1 MANDQNL
8 NNGAATQFRSGEE
21 AARNGKK
28 GGIASGYSRR
38 QKKALSDYVKIIA
51 ESPASSTAKKKLA
64 KMGIADE
71 DANNMAVVATS
82 LYKKAADGNI
92 QAIEKWEQLTAAS
105 KDDDEKYELPAR
117 VLGKAFVD
125 INRQIKPNIE
135 YVFEGGR
142 GGLKSSFVAFKI
154 VELIK
159 NNPQMHAC
167 ITRQVAGTLKDSVYA
182 NMKWAINELGL
193 MEEFECKVSPLEIK
207 YIKTGQTIYFRGLD
221 DETKLKSIKPEFGY
235 IGILWKEEKDQ
246 MKGDAQER
254 SVNQSVLRGGDE
266 SYDFSSY
273 NPPKSKSNWVNRIK
287 LIPNPKRVIH
297 HSSYLEAPAE
307 WLGQKFIDDAAHLK
321 EINPEAYEHEYLG
334 VPNGDGG
341 NVFEYLEIRDITDE
355 EISRMDRIFAG
366 VDYGW
371 YPDAFCYLR
380 TYYDSAREKI
390 YLIDELYVNKWSN
403 SKTADW
409 IKKKGYDDYTMI
421 CDSAEPKSVN
431 DFRDAGLPA
440 RGAIKGPGSIEY
452 GFKFLQTKTLVI
464 DPKRTPNAYKEITE
478 YEYDRDKEG
487 NVISGYPDGND
498 HAISALRYA
507 YEPLFNRRG
516 NSA

>member
-1 MANDQNL
+1 MANEKNL
-8 NNGAATQFRSGEE
+8 RPGSMQSKSEVRENGR
-21 AARNGKK
+21 K
-28 GGIASGYSRR
+28 GGIASGQARR
-38 QKKALSDYVKIIA
+38 RKKTLSELAKMIA
-51 ESPASSTAKKKLA
+51 DNPAPDNARAKLA
-64 KMGIADE
+64 KMGISDE
-71 DANNMAVVATS
+71 DANNNAVVAAS
-82 LYKKAADGNI
+82 IYAKAIKGNM
-92 QAIEKWEQLTAAS
+92 QAVDKWEQLVAVS
-105 KDDDEKYELPAR
+105 KSDESKYELPAR

-154 VELIK
+154 IELIK

-182 NMKWAINELGL
+182 QMKWAINELGL

-287 LIPNPKRVIH
+287 LVPNPKRVIH
-297 HSSYLEAPAE
+297 HSSYLEAPEE
-307 WLGQKFIDDAAHLK
+307 WLGQKFIDDAEHLK

-334 VPNGDGG
+334 IPNGDGG

-355 EISRMDRIFAG
+355 EISHMDRIFAG
-366 VDYGW
+366 VDFGW
-371 YPDAFCYLR
+371 YPDQFCYLR

-478 YEYDRDKEG
+478 YEYDRDKDG

-516 NSA
+516 YSA

>member
-1 MANDQNL
+1 MANEKNL
-8 NNGAATQFRSGEE
+8 IPNSERTPSELREIA
-21 AARNGKK
+21 KK
-28 GGIASGYSRR
+28 GGIKSGEVRR
-38 QKKALSDYVKIIA
+38 QKKTLSELAKMIA
-51 ESPASSTAKKKLA
+51 ENPAPTAAKKKLT
-64 KMGIADE
+64 KMGISDE
-71 DANNMAVVATS
+71 DANNNACIVAAV
-82 LYKKAADGNI
+82 YDKAIKGNM
-92 QAIEKWEQLTAAS
+92 QAVDKWEQLVAAS
-105 KDDDEKYELPAR
+105 KSDESKYELPAR

-154 VELIK
+154 IELIK

-287 LIPNPKRVIH
+287 LMPNPKRVIH

-355 EISRMDRIFAG
+355 EISHMDRIFAG

-507 YEPLFNRRG
+507 YEPLSNRRG
-516 NSA
+516 YSA

>member
-1 MANDQNL
+1 MANEKNL
-8 NNGAATQFRSGEE
+8 IPNSERTPSELREIT
-21 AARNGKK
+21 RK
-28 GGIASGYSRR
+28 GGIASGRARR
-38 QKKALSDYVKIIA
+38 QKKTLSELAKMIA
-51 ESPASSTAKKKLA
+51 ENPAPTAAKKKLT
-64 KMGIADE
+64 KMGISDE
-71 DANNMAVVATS
+71 DANNNACIVAAV
-82 LYKKAADGNI
+82 YNKAIKGNM
-92 QAIEKWEQLTAAS
+92 QAVDKWEQLVAVS
-105 KDDDEKYELPAR
+105 KSDESKYELPAR

-254 SVNQSVLRGGDE
+254 SVNQSVLRGGDK

-287 LIPNPKRVIH
+287 LVPNPKRVIH

-341 NVFEYLEIRDITDE
+341 NVFEYLEIRDIADE

-452 GFKFLQTKTLVI
+452 GFKFLQTKTIVI

-516 NSA
+516 YSA

>member
-1 MANDQNL
+1 MANEKNL
-8 NNGAATQFRSGEE
+8 RPGSMQSKSEVRENGR
-21 AARNGKK
+21 K
-28 GGIASGYSRR
+28 GGIASGQARR
-38 QKKALSDYVKIIA
+38 RKKTLSELAKMIA
-51 ESPASSTAKKKLA
+51 DNPAPDSTRTKLA
-64 KMGIADE
+64 KMGISDE
-71 DANNMAVVATS
+71 DANNNAVVAAS
-82 LYKKAADGNI
+82 IYAKAIKGNM
-92 QAIEKWEQLTAAS
+92 QAVDKWEQLVSVS
-105 KDDDEKYELPAR
+105 KSDESKYELPAR

-355 EISRMDRIFAG
+355 EISHMDRIFAG
-366 VDYGW
+366 VDFGW

-403 SKTADW
+403 AKTADW

>member
-8 NNGAATQFRSGEE
+8 NNGVTTQFRTGEE
-21 AARNGKK
+21 QARIAKK
-28 GGIASGYSRR
+28 GGIASGQARR
-38 QKKALSDYVKIIA
+38 QKKTLSELAKIIA
-51 ESPASSTAKKKLA
+51 ENPAPTAAKKKLT
-64 KMGIADE
+64 KMGISDE
-71 DANNMAVVATS
+71 DANNNACIVAAV
-82 LYKKAADGNI
+82 YDKAIKGNM
-92 QAIEKWEQLTAAS
+92 QAVDKWEQLVAAS
-105 KDDDEKYELPAR
+105 KSDESKYELPAR

-287 LIPNPKRVIH
+287 LVPNPKRVIH

-507 YEPLFNRRG
+507 YEPLFNRRE